1 MKPFSKEIDRFI
13 EEHAEETLTLL
24 RTLAAIPAPSGHEE
38 RRAAFCLNWLQEQ
51 GADAAYIDA
60 AGNVLFPFHVTD
72 GKPCVVISAH
82 MDVVFPDT
90 DALPVQE
97 DARYLYAPGVGDDT
111 ANLVNLLLCIKY
123 VLNCGGTPTTGI
135 LFAANTCEEGLG
147 NLRGTRQIFR
157 DFAGTV
163 TEMLSLDLY
172 LEDLIDRAVGSRRYR
187 IEIHTTGGHSYENFG
202 NPSAVAILA
211 DLIHAL
217 YRQELPSAGK
227 TTYNVGTVSGGTSV
241 NAIAEYAECL
251 YEFRSDDESSLACME
266 DSLQQTLASFRNA
279 PAQITL
285 HLLGDRPC
293 SSASLD
299 AERLRQLTTRQAMI
313 LEKYTGAPVRPHPSS
328 TDANIPLSLGIPAVT
343 FGTVRGSGLHTRA
356 ERIEKASLIPGQ
368 KTALASVLAYFS

>member
-1 MKPFSKEIDRFI
+1 MKSFSKEIDRFV

-38 RRAAFCLNWLQEQ
+38 QRAAFCLHWLREQ
-51 GADAAYIDA
+51 GADSAYIDA
-60 AGNVLFPFHVTD
+60 AGNVLFPFHVTG
-72 GKPCVVISAH
+72 GKPCIVISAH

-90 DALPVQE
+90 DTLPVRE
-97 DARYLYAPGVGDDT
+97 DDKYLYAPGVGDDT

-123 VLNCGGTPTTGI
+123 VLTCGKSPATGI

-147 NLRGTRQIFR
+147 NLRGTRQIFQ

-163 TEMLSLDLY
+163 TGMLSFDLY
-172 LEDLIDRAVGSRRYR
+172 LGDLINRAVGSRRYR
-187 IEIHTTGGHSYENFG
+187 IEIRTTGGHSYENFG
-202 NPSAVAILA
+202 NPSAIAILA

-217 YRQELPSAGK
+217 YRQKLPPAGK

-251 YEFRSDDESSLACME
+251 YEIRSDDESSLACME
-266 DSLQQTLASFRNA
+266 VSLQRLLDSFRDA
-279 PAQITL
+279 PAQISL

-293 SSASLD
+293 SSSSLD
-299 AERLRQLTTRQAMI
+299 AEKMRQLTARQATI

-368 KTALASVLAYFS
+368 KAALASVLSCFS

>member
-1 MKPFSKEIDRFI
+1 
-13 EEHAEETLTLL
+13 
-24 RTLAAIPAPSGHEE
+24 
-38 RRAAFCLNWLQEQ
+38 
-51 GADAAYIDA
+51 
-60 AGNVLFPFHVTD
+60 
-72 GKPCVVISAH
+72 

-90 DALPVQE
+90 DTLPVRE

-123 VLNCGGTPTTGI
+123 VLNCGKSPATGI

-147 NLRGTRQIFR
+147 NLRGTRQIFQ

-163 TEMLSLDLY
+163 TEMLSFDLY

-187 IEIHTTGGHSYENFG
+187 IKVHTTGGHSYENFG

-217 YRQELPSAGK
+217 YRQELPPAGK
-227 TTYNVGTVSGGTSV
+227 TTYNVGTISGGTSV
-241 NAIAEYAECL
+241 NAIAESAECL
-251 YEFRSDDESSLACME
+251 YEIRSDDESSLACME
-266 DSLQQTLASFRNA
+266 ASLQRVLDSFRDA
-279 PAQITL
+279 PAQISL
-285 HLLGDRPC
+285 HLLGNRPC

-328 TDANIPLSLGIPAVT
+328 TDANIPLTLGIPAVT

-368 KTALASVLAYFS
+368 KAALASVLACFS